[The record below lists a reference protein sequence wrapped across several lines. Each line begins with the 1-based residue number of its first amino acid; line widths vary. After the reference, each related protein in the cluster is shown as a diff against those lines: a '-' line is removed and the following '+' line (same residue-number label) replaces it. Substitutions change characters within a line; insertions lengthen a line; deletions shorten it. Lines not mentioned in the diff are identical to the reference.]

1 MKTLVN
7 IEEKKGRRE
16 KMISKYI
23 TDEKKCECSGGMY
36 IHKTTDSEA
45 VYKCEMCGI
54 EVVIDNKGNEKR
66 GEKQMDM
73 KKGKLIIIDSGTDGS
88 GKETQAKL
96 LRSRLEK
103 EGHKV
108 LQISFPNYGTPACGP
123 VELYLNGAFGEKPSD
138 TNAKASSIF
147 YAVDRFASFKQ
158 SWGKEYH
165 QGYIIIADR
174 YTTSNM
180 VHQGVKMSHGERAE
194 YLEWLADLEYNIFGL
209 PEPDE
214 VIFLNVNPK
223 TTAKLREGRLN
234 KSNNSEKQDIHESNL
249 EYLQEAYENALNIAN
264 EQGWTE
270 ICCDAGGSMRGIADI
285 HEDIYKVISK
295 HLD

>member
-1 MKTLVN
+1 MNFWRGNMV
-7 IEEKKGRRE
+7 
-16 KMISKYI
+16 MKYI
-23 TDEKKCECSGGMY
+23 EDEKKCTCSGTMYLLGVTEDKAMFKCEECSL
-36 IHKTTDSEA
+36 
-45 VYKCEMCGI
+45 
-54 EVVIDNKGNEKR
+54 VITLDAHGNESQ
-66 GEKQMDM
+66 GMIEPQE

-96 LRSRLEK
+96 LKSRLEK

-108 LQISFPNYGTPACGP
+108 LQVSFPNYGTPACGP
-123 VELYLNGAFGEKPSD
+123 VELYLNGAFGDKPSD

-158 SWGKEYH
+158 GWSKEYH
-165 QGYIIIADR
+165 EGYIIIADR

-180 VHQGVKMSHGERAE
+180 VHQGVKMSLDDRSD

-209 PEPDE
+209 PKPDE

-234 KSNNSEKQDIHESNL
+234 KSNNSEKQDIHEVNL
-249 EYLQEAYENALNIAN
+249 EYLQQSYENALSIAN
-264 EQGWTE
+264 EQEWTE
-270 ICCDAGGSMRGIADI
+270 ICCDAGGAMREIADI
-285 HEDIYKVISK
+285 HEDIYKVVKK
-295 HLD
+295 HL